1 MNRLLLILVFL
12 LTGWAALTAQ
22 TTIEGKVKD
31 KETNEPIIFGS
42 VALYRGGVLITGTET
57 DFDGNYIIGDVQPGT
72 YDMEASYVG
81 YNPQRITGIVI
92 SAGRTNRVNFDM
104 TTDAVVMETV
114 EIIEYKVPL
123 IEIDNTTQ
131 GTTVTAEK
139 IRVLPTKQ
147 INAIAATAAG
157 ISSRDGGAISIRGS
171 RSNETVYFLDGVRV
185 TGDMIPQSEIE
196 QLQVV
201 VGGVEAR
208 YGDVSGGVISLTSR
222 GPSNKVMGTV
232 EYERGIDGYGH
243 NLLSANVAG
252 PLFKNKQGQSIVGY
266 RLSAQYVT
274 IDESRPSAVGYYRAP
289 ESLIRQLEAN
299 PTYVVGGTQFPSVE
313 LARNEDIGGPLQV
326 RPNQGREDLDLT
338 ARLDF
343 RLSDNMS
350 LQLSG
355 NYKDVTNRFA
365 PGSSGVGGSPSSWAF
380 LNWVNNPFEYSDQLR
395 GNLRFTHKIGNQSVD
410 GDDKSV
416 SNFRNFSYT
425 LTLGYEKRNRRQE
438 DFRHEDRLFNYGYFG
453 VTERDWVPSFG
464 FTELENGGV
473 SFGHVGFRQEIGE
486 YTLNDRINPILGS
499 YNAIGGVNVN
509 GLLNQNNNSAW
520 NSLFAN
526 VGQVYNT
533 FFKSESDIY
542 TLNLTSGFDLLPGG
556 SEKGRHNISFG
567 LIYEQSVNRFYN
579 LRPFGLWNLAD
590 IQANGHINGIDTSV
604 IIGTE
609 NVLNPLTGFVEPF
622 PIYQTDIN
630 LRADDRFY
638 RSARALQGLSD
649 YDYLNVWEID
659 PSLLRLDMF
668 SASELIENSQN
679 LINYFG
685 YDYLGNRIGTD
696 VRFDDFFTSR
706 DLDGKRNFLVAPQ
719 QPIYG
724 AFFLQDKF
732 SYKDIIF
739 RLGVRVDYF
748 DANTRVLR
756 DPYAL
761 YEIETARDYYTR
773 TGLQQPT
780 SVQDDYKVYV
790 VSEESEEVR
799 AFRQGD
805 QWFLPNGTA
814 VSSGQVIYQGGLVF
828 PSYAG
833 KDASGVQRRILDIR
847 DPNFDPNTAFEDY
860 KPQINVMPRLA
871 FSFPISDDAGFFA
884 HYDVLYMRPQGNAY
898 ASPLDYYFFE
908 DITRFNPGGAPADNP
923 NLRPVRT
930 VDYEAGFQQKLSET
944 MAIKMSAFYK
954 EAKDLIQSRVFAN
967 VAAPTNQYE
976 TFDNLDFSTIKGFNF
991 EIDRR
996 RINNLELKLTY
1007 ALQFADGSGSDA
1019 NSSRGIN
1026 VRGPIRNLLPLS
1038 IDERHRFTGVVD
1050 YRFGEGRS
1058 YNGPNWKV
1066 GNVQILENFGVN
1078 FLAFLVSGQP
1088 YTRRINPGE
1097 RTATG
1102 FAGSINGARLPW
1114 NFIADMNITKRHP
1127 ISINKET
1134 NRKIFLNIVLR
1145 AQNVFNI
1152 QNTVGVYTFSGD
1164 PNNDGFLE
1172 TSFGRDRV
1180 RGIVN
1185 SGRNPDAFIEAY
1197 QWRML
1202 NGGFFN
1208 IPRRMF
1214 LGLILDF

>member
-1 MNRLLLILVFL
+1 MNRLLLILSFFL
-12 LTGWAALTAQ
+12 VGWTGLTAQ

-31 KETNEPIIFGS
+31 KESNEPILFGS

-57 DFDGNYIIGDVQPGT
+57 DFDGNYTIADVQPGT

-104 TTDAVVMETV
+104 STDAVLMETV

-139 IRVLPTKQ
+139 IRSLPTKQ

-157 ISSRDGGAISIRGS
+157 ISSRDGGDISIRGS

-208 YGDVSGGVISLTSR
+208 YGDVSGGIISLTSR
-222 GPSNKVMGTV
+222 GPSSKVMGTV
-232 EYERGIDGYGH
+232 EYERGIDGFGH

-252 PLFKNKQGQSIVGY
+252 PLLKDKKGQPIIGY
-266 RLSAQYVT
+266 RLSGQYIT

-289 ESLIRQLEAN
+289 EALIRQLEAN
-299 PTYVVGGTQFPSVE
+299 PTYTIGNTEFPSME
-313 LARNEDIGGPLQV
+313 LLRNSDIGGPINV
-326 RPNQGREDLDLT
+326 RPNNGRKDIDLT

-343 RLSDNMS
+343 KLSDQIS

-355 NYKDVTNRFA
+355 NYKDVENRFT
-365 PGSSGVGGSPSSWAF
+365 PNSSGVSGSTAQWGF

-395 GNLRFTHKIGNQSVD
+395 GNLRFTHKIGSQGQGSD
-410 GDDKSV
+410 GEKAA
-416 SNFRNFSYT
+416 SNFRNLYYT
-425 LTLGYEKRNRRQE
+425 LTLGYEKRNRSQE
-438 DFRHEDRLFNYGYFG
+438 DFRHQDRLFNYGYFG
-453 VTERDWVPSFG
+453 ETDRTWVPAFG
-464 FTELENGGV
+464 FSDNPEAGGPPI
-473 SFGHVGFRQEIGE
+473 FGHVGFRQEVGE
-486 YTLNDRINPILGS
+486 FRRNDVINPILGS
-499 YNAIGGVNVN
+499 YNAIQGVNVN
-509 GLLNQNNNSAW
+509 GLLNQNNNAAW
-520 NSLFAN
+520 NNLFAN
-526 VGQVYNT
+526 VGQVYNQ
-533 FFKSESDIY
+533 FFKSERDIY

-556 SEKGRHNISFG
+556 SEKGRHNITFG
-567 LIYEQSVNRFYN
+567 LIYEQSINRSYN
-579 LRPFGLWNLAD
+579 LNPFGLWNLAD

-604 IIGTE
+604 IIGE
-609 NVLNPLTGFVEPF
+609 MNGL
-622 PIYQTDIN
+622 PIYQTAIS

-638 RSARALQGLSD
+638 RSARELKGLSD
-649 YDYLNVWEID
+649 YEYLNVWDID

-668 SASELIENSQN
+668 SASELVEFSQN
-679 LINYFG
+679 IIGFDG
-685 YDYLGNRIGTD
+685 YDYLGNRVGSD

-706 DLDGKRNFLVAPQ
+706 DADGKRNFLVAPQ

-739 RLGVRVDYF
+739 RLGLRVDYF
-748 DANTRVLR
+748 DANTKVLR

-761 YEIETARDYYTR
+761 NEIETAKDYYTR
-773 TGLQQPT
+773 LNLQQPS
-780 SVQDDYKVYV
+780 SVGDDYKVYV
-790 VSEESEEVR
+790 VNGESDEIR
-799 AFRQGD
+799 AFRSGD

-814 VSSGQVIYQGGLVF
+814 VSNGQVIYQGGLVF

-833 KDASGVQRRILDIR
+833 KDATGTQRRILDIR
-847 DPNFDPNTAFEDY
+847 NPDYDPNNAFVDY
-860 KPQINVMPRLA
+860 KPQINFMPRLA

-884 HYDVLYMRPQGNAY
+884 HYDVLYMRPQGNAF
-898 ASPLDYYFFE
+898 ASALDYYFFE
-908 DITRFNPGGAPADNP
+908 DITRFNPGGAPIGNP

-930 VDYEAGFQQKLSET
+930 VDYEAGFQQKLSDN

-967 VAAPTNQYE
+967 VAAPLNEYE

-996 RINNLELKLTY
+996 RINNLELRLTY

-1026 VRGPIRNLLPLS
+1026 ARGPIRNLLPLS

-1058 YNGPNWKV
+1058 YNGPDWKL
-1066 GNVQILENFGVN
+1066 GNVKILENFGVN

-1088 YTRRINPGE
+1088 YTRRINPSQFGG
-1097 RTATG
+1097 TG

-1127 ISINKET
+1127 IMVNKET
-1134 NRKIFLNIVLR
+1134 NKRMFLNIVLR
-1145 AQNVFNI
+1145 VQNVFNI
-1152 QNTVGVYTFSGD
+1152 QNTVGVYSFSGD

-1185 SGRNPDAFIEAY
+1185 SGRNADAFLEAY

-1202 NGGFFN
+1202 QGGFFN

-1214 LGLILDF
+1214 LGIILDF